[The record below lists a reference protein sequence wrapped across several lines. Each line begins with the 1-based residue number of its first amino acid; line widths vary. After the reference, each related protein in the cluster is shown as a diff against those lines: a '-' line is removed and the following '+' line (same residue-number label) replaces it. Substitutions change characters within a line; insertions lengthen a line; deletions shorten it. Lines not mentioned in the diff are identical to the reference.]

1 MVRVLICFRPTEKS
15 LRMREMHYKSFQAN
29 TFFLHV
35 AKRDELVILV
45 VSVFCSPASFI
56 DVLLMAKDKSLIILK
71 SIYEC
76 FEH

>member
-1 MVRVLICFRPTEKS
+1 MG
-15 LRMREMHYKSFQAN
+15 EMHYMSFQAN

-45 VSVFCSPASFI
+45 VSVFCSLASFT
-56 DVLLMAKDKSLIILK
+56 DVLWMVKDKSLIILK